1 MNIQPLRV
9 LVEEESPPEKKT
21 MESSIRP
28 SI

>member
-9 LVEEESPPEKKT
+9 LVEEESPPEKKLWRAVL
-21 MESSIRP
+21 RP